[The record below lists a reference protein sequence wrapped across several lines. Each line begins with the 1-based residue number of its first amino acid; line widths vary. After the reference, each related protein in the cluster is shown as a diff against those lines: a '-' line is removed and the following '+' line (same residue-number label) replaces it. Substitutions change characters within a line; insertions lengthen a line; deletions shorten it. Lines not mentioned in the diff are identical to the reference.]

1 MDIVKHRSIGGV
13 ALCSNV
19 CNNDKEE
26 GVKHYPEMAAA
37 GEATYPCEQVL
48 QSCGKMKKVGWGSG
62 SGVRLVRLRRRGFPS
77 EIFFNIV
84 DTYF

>member
-37 GEATYPCEQVL
+37 GEATYPCEHVL
-48 QSCGKMKKVGWGSG
+48 QRCGKMKKIGWGG
-62 SGVRLVRLRRRGFPS
+62 GGWREVRKIMEERL
-77 EIFFNIV
+77 FFRN
-84 DTYF
+84 FL